1 MDLPTSK
8 KIKPTDGKNKDPG
21 LKETQKQI
29 ISINLHV
36 AFLSTLFKE
45 SFKIL
50 VHKKISHK
58 DTPLYQHLVSLTQ
71 LV

>member
-1 MDLPTSK
+1 M
-8 KIKPTDGKNKDPG
+8 DPG

-36 AFLSTLFKE
+36 AFLSALFKE

-58 DTPLYQHLVSLTQ
+58 DTPLYQPCQHLVSLTQ